1 MKRKIK
7 FVVLI
12 LCTAL
17 LAMNSC
23 KKKNTAAP
31 KVPTLTT
38 SAATNVASKGLTSG
52 GTISSDGGLAITATG
67 LAYSKTNQN
76 PTIADDTTR
85 TATLSGEFVSELK
98 NLDPSATYY
107 IRAYAINNVGTGY
120 GNTITVT
127 LGNAAPEA
135 KNVAITGEAKVNA
148 LLTATYTYFDFE
160 GNPES
165 GTSFQWY
172 KANDATGAGETPI
185 AGANLNTYKILTND
199 EGKYIRV
206 GVTPKSSGGTITGA
220 EAKSSFTA
228 EIGDNPS
235 VTFTYN
241 NQTVTYSIITSL
253 TTGRKWLDRNLGAAN
268 TPIAFDDW
276 ANYGDLFQW
285 GRRADGHQLV
295 IRTEAGV
302 IEDANGFPLSPSGAS
317 VIGTPYPWDPNPV
330 NNPGWVDNDLPPH
343 SKFILVGT
351 GFYGNTP
358 WDWRKPQ
365 NDNLWQ
371 GVNGVNNPCPTGWRL
386 PTKDEFAAENI
397 IDITDAYNK
406 IKLSRTH
413 SRNSNSEFIGHL
425 IGRYWTSTTAD
436 APIYA
441 GRQSYFLRIGEPFQ
455 TTVVIGAGGERAAAN
470 AVRCIK
476 D

>member
-1 MKRKIK
+1 MCCSVFI
-7 FVVLI
+7 I
-12 LCTAL
+12 S
-17 LAMNSC
+17 SC
-23 KKKNTAAP
+23 KKKDVAV
-31 KVPTLTT
+31 KVPVLTT
-38 SAATNVASKGLTSG
+38 KAATNVTATGLISG
-52 GTISSDGGLAITATG
+52 GTITSDGGAANSATG

-172 KANDATGAGETPI
+172 KADDATGTGETAI
-185 AGANLNTYKILTND
+185 AGAISNTYKILTAD
-199 EGKYIRV
+199 QGKYIRV
-206 GVTPKSSGGTITGA
+206 GVTPKTSAGTITGA
-220 EAKSSFTA
+220 EAKSLFTA
-228 EIGDNPS
+228 EIGENPS

-241 NQTVTYSIITSL
+241 NQNVTYGIITSP

-285 GRRADGHQLV
+285 GRRADGHQL
-295 IRTEAGV
+295 ITRISFDEFEGT
-302 IEDANGFPLSPSGAS
+302 N
-317 VIGTPYPWDPNPV
+317 VIGTNIP
-330 NNPGWVDNDLPPH
+330 NNPGWVDSDTLPH
-343 SKFILVGT
+343 SYFIVVGI
-351 GFYGNTP
+351 GNSSSNDPNRP

-371 GVNGVNNPCPTGWRL
+371 GVNGINNPCPSGWRI
-386 PTKDEFAAENI
+386 PTKGEFEAERLVTSAQCFN
-397 IDITDAYNK
+397 NL
-406 IKLSRTH
+406 KLTGTCSRR
-413 SRNSNSEFIGHL
+413 SDGFLGKFGH
-425 IGRYWTSTTAD
+425 IAQYWTSSIAEAEDGLGGQVSYLFEMNLITPLIGTTIHSGSVA
-436 APIYA
+436 
-441 GRQSYFLRIGEPFQ
+441 
-455 TTVVIGAGGERAAAN
+455 RASAN